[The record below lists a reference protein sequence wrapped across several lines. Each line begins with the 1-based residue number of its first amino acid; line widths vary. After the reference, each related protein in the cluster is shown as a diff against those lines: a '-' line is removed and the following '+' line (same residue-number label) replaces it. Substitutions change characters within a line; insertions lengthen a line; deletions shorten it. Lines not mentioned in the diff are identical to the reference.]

1 MSEIP
6 TSLRTGI
13 ESIEAEHA
21 QLLSFQQ
28 QLIAFCPFQTCE
40 GSDCDESRRAEC
52 NAAMTELFSDI
63 LIFMVDH
70 FRKEEMAMRQHRL
83 DLLDRPACEGHREAH
98 AEITE
103 HARHLIAD
111 LSPQSVLSNVHDL
124 AGLLDGW
131 IGDHVADHDH
141 RLLGLLG
148 VEHHEPGA
156 VARASA
162 N

>member
-13 ESIEAEHA
+13 ESIDAEHA

-70 FRKEEMAMRQHRL
+70 FRHEERMMHGMASGHVI
-83 DLLDRPACEGHREAH
+83 GHRVAH
-98 AEITE
+98 EEISRRLSLLADRKVAAPLLATPAELQEVVGHWLRDHIRE
-103 HARHLIAD
+103 WD
-111 LSPQSVLSNVHDL
+111 LPL
-124 AGLLDGW
+124 ATMIFESG
-131 IGDHVADHDH
+131 
-141 RLLGLLG
+141 R
-148 VEHHEPGA
+148 E
-156 VARASA
+156 SA
-162 N
+162 LAATT